1 MDSCEWHAD
10 NQLRPDIAAATLY
23 RGLNEGWFRKSGGT
37 PNDMAKYFN
46 ATTDD
51 PYTAREAVNGD
62 KSKVP
67 PWSKG
72 VSIGNL
78 IKGYHADFLAALQ
91 ASAEVAEPVLPPIVV
106 DTPSTVHVNIQASDG
121 VSVSVALNGVV
132 LVG

>member
-1 MDSCEWHAD
+1 
-10 NQLRPDIAAATLY
+10 
-23 RGLNEGWFRKSGGT
+23 
-37 PNDMAKYFN
+37 MAKYFN

-78 IKGYHADFLAALQ
+78 IKGYHYDFLAALR
-91 ASAEVAEPVLPPIVV
+91 AAAELGEPPPPPPPDIAG
-106 DTPSTVHVNIQASDG
+106 TVHLNIQATPG
-121 VSVSVALNGVV
+121 VSVSVALNGVI